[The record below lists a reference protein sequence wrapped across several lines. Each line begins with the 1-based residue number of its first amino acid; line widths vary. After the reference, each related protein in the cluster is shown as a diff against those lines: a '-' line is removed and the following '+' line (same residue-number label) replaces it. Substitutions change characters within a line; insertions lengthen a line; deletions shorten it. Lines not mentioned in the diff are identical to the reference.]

1 MTRLLPFCWL
11 RHFLGSPQ
19 KFLCLNYSQAAAG
32 TYTTFATY
40 VGLQNTGLVGAAL
53 AGHIARAKAV
63 LHVKKCNETA
73 EAQGVSRNQN
83 SDSLKSAA
91 VLTLPRRGWQACKH
105 VGGIDR
111 NQSTVIDC
119 CQSQPLSP
127 SNNILIRWLRAGR
140 TFRHLPG
147 KMTCPRDRYHLL
159 SRICDQLKP
168 GHNRLRHRRPVSK

>member
-1 MTRLLPFCWL
+1 M
-11 RHFLGSPQ
+11 
-19 KFLCLNYSQAAAG
+19 AG
-32 TYTTFATY
+32 Y
-40 VGLQNTGLVGAAL
+40 
-53 AGHIARAKAV
+53 IARAKAV

-91 VLTLPRRGWQACKH
+91 VLTLPRRGWLTCKH

-168 GHNRLRHRRPVSK
+168 GHDCLRHWWPVSKRAVWSDRVVLPSPLFCQYLHLVE